1 MVGRPTARMRAILI
15 LVSAG
20 LSGLSACQRT
30 GSDGPPARAPEIAL
44 DTPEAATR
52 SLLALLEAQCRAG
65 ARRDRAAVDRAR
77 EQIAWHIA
85 ARDAIV
91 KSKLSEA
98 QIRKLLHALAGNW
111 AAMVLYYVDGI
122 GRDALARLPGQDPTT
137 AAVVVPLQGP
147 GDTARLVVT
156 CVRSDDHEWRVQSL
170 RFAPPLATTPAT
182 APARAVTATASAPA
196 PG

>member
-1 MVGRPTARMRAILI
+1 MVGRSTARKRAILLPLI
-15 LVSAG
+15 AG
-20 LSGLSACQRT
+20 LLGLPACERA

-65 ARRDRAAVDRAR
+65 ARRDRDAVDRAR

-85 ARDAIV
+85 ARDAIIN
-91 KSKLSEA
+91 SKISEA

-111 AAMVLYYVDGI
+111 AAMLLYYVDGI
-122 GRDALARLPGQDPTT
+122 GRDALTRLPGQDPTT
-137 AAVVVPLQGP
+137 AAVVVPLTGP

-156 CVRSDDHEWRVQSL
+156 CVRGADNEWRVQSL
-170 RFAPPLATTPAT
+170 RFASPTATTTP
-182 APARAVTATASAPA
+182 ASAPA
-196 PG
+196 GAAPAPG